1 MTKGFLTIAAVLAL
15 VLLFA
20 AAAVPEEITIPET
33 EPITAPEPTVS
44 AQIPTARYRLTAD
57 ERELICEVVMAESGI
72 EPFDGKMAVSQC
84 ILNACEKTGKRP
96 AEIVEEYGYTDRRVE
111 PNADLR
117 GANLDYSCYPL
128 WCGSLHLKADKR
140 LACQL
145 AYHLCSMQC
154 DDADYIKMRNSI
166 LGFANQFH
174 RVDECGELK
183 EREV

>member
-20 AAAVPEEITIPET
+20 AAAVPET
-33 EPITAPEPTVS
+33 EPIIAPELTVS

-111 PNADLR
+111 PNAETREAVAAVFDA
-117 GANLDYSCYPL
+117 GETVT
-128 WCGSLHLKADKR
+128 
-140 LACQL
+140 
-145 AYHLCSMQC
+145 
-154 DDADYIKMRNSI
+154 DADILYFYAPELVYSEWHESQTYICTI
-166 LGFANQFH
+166 GAH
-174 RVDECGELK
+174 RVFA
-183 EREV
+183 

>member
-33 EPITAPEPTVS
+33 EPIIAPELTVS

-57 ERELICEVVMAESGI
+57 ERELICKVVMAESGI

-96 AEIVEEYGYTDRRVE
+96 AEIVAEYGYTDRRVE
-111 PNADLR
+111 PNAETRKAVAAVFDAGETATDREILYFY
-117 GANLDYSCYPL
+117 APALCQSL
-128 WCGSLHLKADKR
+128 WHESQTYVCTIG
-140 LACQL
+140 
-145 AYHLCSMQC
+145 
-154 DDADYIKMRNSI
+154 
-166 LGFANQFH
+166 GH
-174 RVDECGELK
+174 RFFEEG
-183 EREV
+183 

>member
-20 AAAVPEEITIPET
+20 AAAVPET
-33 EPITAPEPTVS
+33 EPIIAPELTVS

-111 PNADLR
+111 PNAETREAVAAVFDA
-117 GANLDYSCYPL
+117 GETVT
-128 WCGSLHLKADKR
+128 
-140 LACQL
+140 
-145 AYHLCSMQC
+145 
-154 DDADYIKMRNSI
+154 DADFLYFYAPELVYSEWHESQTYICTIGAHRF
-166 LGFANQFH
+166 FA
-174 RVDECGELK
+174 
-183 EREV
+183 

>member
-33 EPITAPEPTVS
+33 EPITAPEPTVP

-84 ILNACEKTGKRP
+84 MHFKCLRKDRQTPRGNSRGVWLHRP
-96 AEIVEEYGYTDRRVE
+96 PGRTERRDEGSRRRSLRCRRDGDRSRNTLFLCARAGIQRVARIADIHMHDRRSQIFRLTYIE
-111 PNADLR
+111 R
-117 GANLDYSCYPL
+117 
-128 WCGSLHLKADKR
+128 KKR
-140 LACQL
+140 
-145 AYHLCSMQC
+145 
-154 DDADYIKMRNSI
+154 K
-166 LGFANQFH
+166 
-174 RVDECGELK
+174 
-183 EREV
+183 

>member
-20 AAAVPEEITIPET
+20 AAAVPET
-33 EPITAPEPTVS
+33 EPIIAPELTVS

-84 ILNACEKTGKRP
+84 ILNTCEKTGKRP

-111 PNADLR
+111 PNAETREAVAAVFDA
-117 GANLDYSCYPL
+117 GETVT
-128 WCGSLHLKADKR
+128 
-140 LACQL
+140 
-145 AYHLCSMQC
+145 
-154 DDADYIKMRNSI
+154 DADILYFYAPELVYSEWHESQTYICTIGAHRF
-166 LGFANQFH
+166 FA
-174 RVDECGELK
+174 
-183 EREV
+183 